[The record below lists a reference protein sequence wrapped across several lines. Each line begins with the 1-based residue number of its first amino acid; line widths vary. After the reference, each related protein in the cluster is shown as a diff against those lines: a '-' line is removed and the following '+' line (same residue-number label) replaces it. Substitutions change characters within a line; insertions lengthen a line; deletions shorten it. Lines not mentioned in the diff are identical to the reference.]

1 MKEFDLYLSQLFR
14 IVIDILVIHKRKL
27 KMLKNIII
35 RNNLI
40 ILNIVKEISIN
51 IQNKC
56 SLFYKINNNINNIND
71 IFLILQL

>member
-14 IVIDILVIHKRKL
+14 ILIDILVIHKRKL

-35 RNNLI
+35 RNNLK
-40 ILNIVKEISIN
+40 ILKNIKEISIN

-56 SLFYKINNNINNIND
+56 SLYYKINNNINNINVN
-71 IFLILQL
+71 FFILQL